1 VFIIYEEQSSLPGSG
16 EPTPSTLPIF
26 LLKSPF
32 YTLLNTDLSSE
43 TSKSNKKNPNNRNL
57 FIRSFLFFWKSVIS
71 FRPFFYFLFLLL
83 FWFGFCDVI
92 SRSVVILVWRSVVIS
107 RSGLCDVV
115 VSVAEVVGWCLCV
128 WLVVFVML

>member
-1 VFIIYEEQSSLPGSG
+1 
-16 EPTPSTLPIF
+16 
-26 LLKSPF
+26 
-32 YTLLNTDLSSE
+32 
-43 TSKSNKKNPNNRNL
+43 
-57 FIRSFLFFWKSVIS
+57 
-71 FRPFFYFLFLLL
+71 LFLLL

>member
-1 VFIIYEEQSSLPGSG
+1 
-16 EPTPSTLPIF
+16 

-43 TSKSNKKNPNNRNL
+43 TSKSNKKNPNSRNL
-57 FIRSFLFFWKSVIS
+57 FFHSFLFFWKSVIS

-115 VSVAEVVGWCLCV
+115 VSVTEVVGWCLCV
-128 WLVVFVML
+128 WLVVFVICDLGIGCHAMKIIYVYLNSS

>member
-1 VFIIYEEQSSLPGSG
+1 MKNIHPFRRTNAVNPPNFFAKIP
-16 EPTPSTLPIF
+16 
-26 LLKSPF
+26 LL
-32 YTLLNTDLSSE
+32 Y
-43 TSKSNKKNPNNRNL
+43 TSKHGSEFRNFKIKQKNPNNRNL
-57 FIRSFLFFWKSVIS
+57 FFRSFLFFWKSVIS

-83 FWFGFCDVI
+83 FWFGFCDVVI
-92 SRSVVILVWRSVVIS
+92 SKSVVILVWRSVVIS